1 MKCFQAFFFFA
12 SKPVITLSSWSGVII
27 YWMLPEH
34 LSQVQLAELIDSLDK
49 EYWEADL
56 YAALQE
62 IRDEVHTHMDITE
75 DLTNKARGSN
85 KCFLTAANGKEI
97 IIFSPPHK
105 IGSDSLRYS
114 LLLSLIMLERR
125 MISFKLK
132 VIFSPFSSCLFPHS
146 CLRSR
151 QYSWMPPS
159 HRWLGHRNQLS
170 YYVTLRWSQ
179 SGACPALELL
189 SLLIPFFLPIE
200 YLPVS
205 FVCFRA
211 FCVSEN

>member
-1 MKCFQAFFFFA
+1 MLPGIPSSFLFFG

-97 IIFSPPHK
+97 IIFSPLHK

-132 VIFSPFSSCLFPHS
+132 VIFSPFSSCLSF
-146 CLRSR
+146 
-151 QYSWMPPS
+151 
-159 HRWLGHRNQLS
+159 
-170 YYVTLRWSQ
+170 
-179 SGACPALELL
+179 
-189 SLLIPFFLPIE
+189 LIPACVLASTHE
-200 YLPVS
+200 CHPVIDGLAIGINS
-205 FVCFRA
+205 A
-211 FCVSEN
+211 IM